1 MTHCPR
7 GHPVTDAAPGMWW
20 CAQCEKYFS
29 AGSCREQE
37 ETPRTAPPT
46 PRPRPTGSRWLG
58 VDPGAATGLALLD
71 SRTIVRTWTVRWR
84 DSRDLRGY
92 RQLVAVAA
100 EVADLVNGQQVSLVA
115 ERPVA
120 ARKGSG
126 SVKSWMGLGAYL
138 GRVEQE
144 LARHLGAYPERVEV
158 REWREAVGLP
168 AACSK
173 QESLA
178 AARRLGFGG
187 DNHNEAEAVLI
198 AAAAA
203 RRSHE

>member
-1 MTHCPR
+1 M
-7 GHPVTDAAPGMWW
+7 
-20 CAQCEKYFS
+20 
-29 AGSCREQE
+29 
-37 ETPRTAPPT
+37 
-46 PRPRPTGSRWLG
+46 
-58 VDPGAATGLALLD
+58 
-71 SRTIVRTWTVRWR
+71 RWR

-100 EVADLVNGQQVSLVA
+100 EVADLVDGQQVSLVA

-144 LARHLGAYPERVEV
+144 LARHLGAYPGRVEV
-158 REWREAVGLP
+158 REWREAVGLS

-178 AARRLGFGG
+178 AAKRLGFGG
-187 DNHNEAEAVLI
+187 DDHNQAEAALI